1 MNIAIDGPAGSGKS
15 TVAKRLAKGLS
26 FIYVDTG
33 ALYRAMAL
41 YCLEN
46 DIDTKDK
53 AKVSEAVNDMDIAL
67 KYERGTQIVL
77 LNGRDVSGLI
87 RTEEVSK
94 NTSVISAYPKVREK
108 LLGIQQD
115 IAKKNDVIMD
125 GRDIGTN
132 VLPGAELKIF
142 LTASVKVRAKRR
154 YDELKER
161 GEDADLYDI
170 EKDIKER
177 DERDTNRDIA
187 PLRKAGDAIEI
198 DTSSMT
204 IDEVTKK
211 IREMV

>member
-15 TVAKRLAKGLS
+15 TVAKRLAKELS

-87 RTEEVSK
+87 RTEEVF
-94 NTSVISAYPKVREK
+94 
-108 LLGIQQD
+108 L
-115 IAKKNDVIMD
+115 
-125 GRDIGTN
+125 
-132 VLPGAELKIF
+132 VLV
-142 LTASVKVRAKRR
+142 VK
-154 YDELKER
+154 
-161 GEDADLYDI
+161 
-170 EKDIKER
+170 
-177 DERDTNRDIA
+177 
-187 PLRKAGDAIEI
+187 
-198 DTSSMT
+198 
-204 IDEVTKK
+204 
-211 IREMV
+211 

>member
-1 MNIAIDGPAGSGKS
+1 M
-15 TVAKRLAKGLS
+15 
-26 FIYVDTG
+26 
-33 ALYRAMAL
+33 
-41 YCLEN
+41 
-46 DIDTKDK
+46 
-53 AKVSEAVNDMDIAL
+53 
-67 KYERGTQIVL
+67 
-77 LNGRDVSGLI
+77 
-87 RTEEVSK
+87 
-94 NTSVISAYPKVREK
+94 
-108 LLGIQQD
+108 
-115 IAKKNDVIMD
+115 
-125 GRDIGTN
+125 
-132 VLPGAELKIF
+132 
-142 LTASVKVRAKRR
+142 RAKRR